1 MPKLPPR
8 FYLTD
13 TAATGPAGTRQ
24 ARSRQV
30 RITFLIVALFAG
42 LAACSKND
50 VVVGGRGEAPVRMV
64 QRADCPHVGVLADAA
79 DLTRFRPG
87 HGEDLTD
94 MVLDARVMGVSGNC
108 DLARRATNVDLSITI
123 QATRGP
129 AAGSR
134 TLDVPYFVAVSDR
147 EGRILDKQVF
157 QARFEFPPN
166 RNTMRLTGEEVRMV
180 LPTTEGL
187 RGRDFAVSVGLQ
199 VDATELAFN
208 RRRGPR

>member
-1 MPKLPPR
+1 ML
-8 FYLTD
+8 L
-13 TAATGPAGTRQ
+13 AGLL
-24 ARSRQV
+24 A
-30 RITFLIVALFAG
+30 
-42 LAACSKND
+42 LAACGKDD
-50 VVVGGRGEAPVRMV
+50 VVVGGRGEAPVRLV

-87 HGEDLTD
+87 RGEDLTD
-94 MVLDARVMGVSGNC
+94 MVLDARVMGVAGSC
-108 DLARRATNVDLSITI
+108 DLARGATNVDVAITI

-129 AAGSR
+129 AAGTR
-134 TLDVPYFVAVSDR
+134 TLDVPYFVAVMDR

-166 RNTMRLTGEEVRMV
+166 RSTMRLTGEEVRLV
-180 LPTTEGL
+180 LPTPEGV

-199 VDATELAFN
+199 VNEAELAFN